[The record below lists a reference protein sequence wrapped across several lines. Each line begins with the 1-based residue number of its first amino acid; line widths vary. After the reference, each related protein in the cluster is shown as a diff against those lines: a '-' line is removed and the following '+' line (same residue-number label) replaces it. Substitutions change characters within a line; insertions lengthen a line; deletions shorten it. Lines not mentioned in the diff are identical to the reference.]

1 MDMGRDP
8 TENYLLG
15 SLPAADLVL
24 LRPRLR
30 PGSVDREQDL
40 YAPGAPIREIY
51 FPTCGLVS
59 MVATLRSGR
68 SIEVG
73 TVAREGVTGLP
84 LYPGA
89 TNLPYLVCGQIAG
102 EGYFLSV
109 EDYHD
114 IYTLSPAFRQSIE
127 RYLHVLMTV
136 MAQTAAC
143 NGAHDVTQRLAK
155 WLLISRDAADGP
167 EFTLTQEYLAA
178 MIGVQR
184 PTVTLAAGELQ
195 RAGLFSYKRGK
206 IRLHDLEGIAQRA
219 CECYATIT
227 TEMRA
232 LLRPDPTVATAT
244 TEMRAPLR
252 PDPTVA
258 TAAV

>member
-1 MDMGRDP
+1 MEARQGP

-15 SLPAADLVL
+15 SLPAAELAL
-24 LRPRLR
+24 LLPRLR
-30 PGSVDREQDL
+30 RASVDREQEL
-40 YAPGAPIREIY
+40 YAPGATIHEIY
-51 FPTCGLVS
+51 FPVYGLVS

-68 SIEVG
+68 SVEVG
-73 TVAREGVTGLP
+73 AVGREGVTGLP

-89 TNLPYLVCGQIAG
+89 VNPPYRVYGQIAG
-102 EGYFLSV
+102 QGYFLSV
-109 EDYHD
+109 GEYHEL
-114 IYTLSPAFRQSIE
+114 YAQSPSFRQSIE
-127 RYLHVLMTV
+127 RYLHVLMTL

-167 EFTLTQEYLAA
+167 DFTLTQEYLAT

-195 RAGLFSYKRGK
+195 RAGLFSYRRGK

-227 TEMRA
+227 AEVHA
-232 LLRPDPTVATAT
+232 LLRPGPLASAG
-244 TEMRAPLR
+244 APS
-252 PDPTVA
+252 
-258 TAAV
+258 

>member
-1 MDMGRDP
+1 MEARQAP
-8 TENYLLG
+8 TQNYLLG
-15 SLPAADLVL
+15 SLPAAELEL

-30 PGSVDREQDL
+30 HSSVDREQEL
-40 YAPGAPIREIY
+40 YAPGATIREIY
-51 FPTCGLVS
+51 FPVSGLVS

-89 TNLPYLVCGQIAG
+89 VNPPYRVYGQIAG
-102 EGYFLSV
+102 RGYFLSV
-109 EDYHD
+109 DGYHEL
-114 IYTLSPAFRQSIE
+114 YAQSAAFRHGIE
-127 RYLHVLMTV
+127 RYLHVLMTS

-167 EFTLTQEYLAA
+167 EFVLTQEYLAT

-195 RAGLFSYKRGK
+195 RAGLFSYRRGK
-206 IRLHDLEGIAQRA
+206 IQLHDLEGIGQCA

-227 TEMRA
+227 AEVHA
-232 LLRPDPTVATAT
+232 LLRPDPLASA
-244 TEMRAPLR
+244 APSS
-252 PDPTVA
+252 
-258 TAAV
+258 

>member
-1 MDMGRDP
+1 MDTRQGP
-8 TENYLLG
+8 TENYILG
-15 SLPAADLVL
+15 SLPAADLEL
-24 LRPRLR
+24 LRARLR
-30 PGSVDREQDL
+30 HGSVDREQEL

-89 TNLPYLVCGQIAG
+89 TNPPYRVYGQIAG

-109 EDYHD
+109 EGYNDVYAE
-114 IYTLSPAFRQSIE
+114 SPAFRQSIE

-155 WLLISRDAADGP
+155 WLLISHDAADGP
-167 EFTLTQEYLAA
+167 EFTLTQEYLAT

-195 RAGLFSYKRGK
+195 RAGLFSYRRGK

-219 CECYATIT
+219 CECYGTIT
-227 TEMRA
+227 TEIRA
-232 LLRPDPTVATAT
+232 LLQP
-244 TEMRAPLR
+244 EPL
-252 PDPTVA
+252 A
-258 TAAV
+258 GSAAG